1 MKPGSLPRIPSPLFP
16 IETFESHASGKQCS
30 DSTHPWGIRP
40 IGPRG
45 PGGAG
50 PLIVFLQPPEGH
62 GAGLVVDPGLPG
74 DLSPAHP
81 LGRVQK
87 SPADGEAAGAAKT

>member
-1 MKPGSLPRIPSPLFP
+1 MNLETLPRMPSPLFP

-30 DSTHPWGIRP
+30 DSTHSWEIRP
-40 IGPRG
+40 IG

-50 PLIVFLQPPEGH
+50 PLIVFLLTPESL
-62 GAGLVVDPGLPG
+62 GACLVVGPGLTG
-74 DLSPAHP
+74 DLSPARP

-87 SPADGEAAGAAKT
+87 RPADGELAG